1 MMSLKEFGYVNT
13 CNRTIY
19 EIVNLG
25 SEEVDYFIVDSTDPR
40 SIYHHSIEIL
50 SYYEELEG
58 RCEVAF
64 VTAEI
69 VYALKV
75 TCFIADAP
83 TFDEWRESKKAERR

>member
-1 MMSLKEFGYVNT
+1 MSLKEFGYVNT

-25 SEEVDYFIVDSTDPR
+25 SEEVDYFTVDSTDPR
-40 SIYHHSIEIL
+40 SVYHHSIEIL
-50 SYYEELEG
+50 LYYEELKE

-69 VYALKV
+69 VYGLKV
-75 TCFIADAP
+75 TCFIANAP